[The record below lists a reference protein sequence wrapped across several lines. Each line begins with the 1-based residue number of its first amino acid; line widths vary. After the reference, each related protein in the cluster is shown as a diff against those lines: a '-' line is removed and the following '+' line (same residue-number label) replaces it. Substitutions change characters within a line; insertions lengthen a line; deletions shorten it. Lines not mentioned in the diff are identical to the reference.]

1 MYSVEFCFLTKVKQT
16 KRKMRQTDQ
25 HSKNKVFVAMVTV
38 NRSGMQK
45 EGENVSDTIRG
56 NPEKA

>member
-1 MYSVEFCFLTKVKQT
+1 
-16 KRKMRQTDQ
+16 MRQTDQ

-56 NPEKA
+56 NPENR